1 MRRISFLPDLAMH
14 LLEQAAIFLL
24 TAVLLVPLFQRLKL
38 GAVLGYLGAGM
49 LIGPFGLGMIGEV
62 ESTLQFAEFGV
73 VLRLFLAGGPR
84 RGLRPGDVLDRA
96 RPRLAC

>member
-1 MRRISFLPDLAMH
+1 MRRIPFLRDIRHASAQ
-14 LLEQAAIFLL
+14 QAAVFLL

-62 ESTLQFAEFGV
+62 ESTLQFARVRV
-73 VLRLFLAGGPR
+73 VLLLFPR
-84 RGLRPGDVLDRA
+84 RAGAAAEPPVGYCA
-96 RPRLAC
+96 GPCSG